1 MRNECS
7 VNCVRARLCACVHMC
22 VCVLSSCKG
31 YCKANQLILKV
42 EPILVS
48 LGNLLRALPLHFHTE
63 VCIPNYEQCKW
74 MLSHAK
80 LNLSSLDISSLKIER
95 KYLNF

>member
-1 MRNECS
+1 MCTRVYTHMRVFS
-7 VNCVRARLCACVHMC
+7 
-22 VCVLSSCKG
+22 KG

-48 LGNLLRALPLHFHTE
+48 LGDLARALPLHFNTE
-63 VCIPNYEQCKW
+63 HRIPNYEQRKW

>member
-1 MRNECS
+1 
-7 VNCVRARLCACVHMC
+7 MC
-22 VCVLSSCKG
+22 VSLTVGECVPVCVYTLSPSKG

-48 LGNLLRALPLHFHTE
+48 LGNLLRALPLHFNTGA
-63 VCIPNYEQCKW
+63 CIPNYEQCKW

-80 LNLSSLDISSLKIER
+80 LNLSSLDISSLKIEE

>member
-7 VNCVRARLCACVHMC
+7 VNCVCVYVCWMNMC
-22 VCVLSSCKG
+22 VLFSCKG

-48 LGNLLRALPLHFHTE
+48 LGNLLRALPLHFNTE
-63 VCIPNYEQCKW
+63 ACIPNYEQCKW

>member
-1 MRNECS
+1 M
-7 VNCVRARLCACVHMC
+7 CVHVCACVC
-22 VCVLSSCKG
+22 VCVLVFCKG

-48 LGNLLRALPLHFHTE
+48 LGDLPRALPLHFNTE
-63 VCIPNYEQCKW
+63 HRIPNYEQRKW

>member
-1 MRNECS
+1 
-7 VNCVRARLCACVHMC
+7 MC
-22 VCVLSSCKG
+22 VCAWGGVNMCVCNMCVCVFVLSSCKG

-48 LGNLLRALPLHFHTE
+48 LGNLLRALPLHFNTE